1 MIKKLAEKVSGLIKW
16 NIFIGLNFNN
26 AMLLKYYRFIAI
38 PFFSV
43 LLFSGMV
50 SFAQDDINQFES
62 LIQKAE
68 KYRVSI
74 PDSAI
79 VFAQQ
84 ATNIASSLNDKNYQ
98 IRSEHTLG
106 YCYYSRN
113 DFELALEHLQKSL
126 LLSQELNQEM
136 WVAQNLN
143 RIGNVYQL
151 KSDYSHALISYLN
164 ALEINQRLEDKIQI
178 ARTQVNI
185 GTIYSFT
192 GGYSKA
198 IEHMLAALQTY
209 EKEGDREGIA
219 WTSLSIARLFNR
231 IEIYDKALQYN
242 ELALNQY
249 RGLGNQNGITLSL
262 TEQANIYYHSGL
274 NDKALK
280 IAKEVLESNIQ
291 SQNTH
296 GQAAN
301 YLLIGIIYY
310 ELKNYAE
317 ANESLLRALDLKQ
330 TVNDS
335 IDIAKL
341 NRYLGEVQ
349 IKKENFNDGFK
360 YLNSAL
366 DIAQKQGMMADV
378 RDIYQSLSQA
388 YRLRGDYKKA
398 LENYGYHSTIK
409 DSINAGEISKLE
421 MQFDF
426 DKREREQEIITKQRE
441 AMQQAKL
448 ERQRLFTLFISIAL
462 LLTMAL
468 ASVIFYFFREK
479 QKINKLLIAQNHEIL
494 RQKGEIEDQKQ
505 EIESQRDLAERQR
518 DQIADQQKQI
528 TDSIRYASRIQTA
541 VLPRAHNLKNY
552 LREFFVFYQPKNI
565 VSGDFY
571 WVTPLPDGRIA
582 VAVADCT
589 GHGVPGAFMSM
600 LGITLL
606 KELTAMHQ
614 NEEAGEIL
622 FKLRQLVMSSLNQTG
637 SEGESHDGMDMSLV
651 LIDKTKNE
659 IEYAGAYLPMLIARK
674 SDMVGFD
681 LEQSIETNNGFSLYE
696 FKGNKMPIGF
706 HVIGEK
712 PFTTHKIK
720 YQPNDVFYMFSDGYT
735 DQFGGPSNLKYM
747 LINFKKLLLDIQMFP
762 LDEQRRII
770 EQNFEDYRGI
780 QKQVDDILVMGF
792 KV

>member
-1 MIKKLAEKVSGLIKW
+1 MLNKYFKFIVLIPITCLVFITHLTYGQDEKSQ
-16 NIFIGLNFNN
+16 FD
-26 AMLLKYYRFIAI
+26 MAI
-38 PFFSV
+38 
-43 LLFSGMV
+43 L
-50 SFAQDDINQFES
+50 
-62 LIQKAE
+62 KAE
-68 KYRVSI
+68 QQRVSN
-74 PDSAI
+74 PDSA
-79 VFAQQ
+79 VLFAQR
-84 ATNIASSLNDKNYQ
+84 ALNIAMQ
-98 IRSEHTLG
+98 INNPIYVIRAEHILG

-113 DFELALEHLQKSL
+113 DFELALVHLNKSYTLAKEHD
-126 LLSQELNQEM
+126 QES

-151 KSDYSHALISYLN
+151 KSDYSHALQSYLS

-198 IEHMLAALQTY
+198 IEHMLAALETY
-209 EKEGDREGIA
+209 EKEMDREGIA

-242 ELALNQY
+242 DLALNQY
-249 RGLGNQNGITLSL
+249 RSLGNQNGILLSL

-274 NDKALK
+274 NKKALD
-280 IAKEVLESNIQ
+280 IAKVVLESNIQ
-291 SQNTH
+291 NQNIH

-301 YLLIGIIYY
+301 YLLIGIINY
-310 ELKNYAE
+310 ELGE
-317 ANESLLRALDLKQ
+317 LSLANDNLLKALDLKQ
-330 TVNDS
+330 TINDS

-349 IKKENFNDGFK
+349 IKKGNSKEGFN

-366 DIAQKQGMMADV
+366 RVALEQRMMADV

-388 YRLRGDYKKA
+388 YRLKGDYKIA
-398 LENYGYHSTIK
+398 LEYYGFHSSIK

-426 DKREREQEIITKQRE
+426 DKREREQEILTKQRE
-441 AMQQAKL
+441 AFQQARL
-448 ERQRLFTLFISIAL
+448 ERQRMYSLFISIAL

-468 ASVIFYFFREK
+468 ASVIFYFLREK
-479 QKINKLLIAQNHEIL
+479 QKINKLLVAQNQEIL
-494 RQKGEIEDQKQ
+494 RQKAEIEDQKQ

-528 TDSIRYASRIQTA
+528 TDSIKYASRIQTA
-541 VLPRAHNLKNY
+541 VLPRSQNLKNY
-552 LREFFVFYQPKNI
+552 LRDFFVYYQPKNI

-571 WVTPLPDGRIA
+571 WVTPLSDGRIA

-606 KELTAMHQ
+606 KELTAMHI
-614 NEEAGEIL
+614 NESAGEIL
-622 FKLRQLVMSSLNQTG
+622 FKLRQLVMASLNQTG
-637 SEGESHDGMDMSLV
+637 SEGESHDGMDMGLV
-651 LIDKTKNE
+651 LIDKKTHE
-659 IEYAGAYLPMLIARK
+659 IEYAGAYLPLLIARK
-674 SDMVGFD
+674 SDLEGFGAD
-681 LEQSIETNNGFSLYE
+681 QPVESFDGYSIYE

-712 PFTTHKIK
+712 PFVTHKIK
-720 YQPNDVFYMFSDGYT
+720 YQPSDVFYLFSDGYT

-747 LINFKKLLLDIQMFP
+747 LINFKKLLLGIQQYS
-762 LDEQRRII
+762 LEEQRRII
-770 EQNFEDYRGI
+770 EQNFEEYRGI
-780 QKQVDDILVMGF
+780 QKQVDDILVLGF